1 MAEMSGRMRG
11 IMRVTQDIR
20 FANRTGNCPVC
31 KYRPHGWWPDGVPR
45 ILCGEPECVKL
56 WLPGGNATDAV
67 DVAHDVGEVGI
78 LEGVSETE
86 GEAV

>member
-11 IMRVTQDIR
+11 ILRVTQDIR

-31 KYRPHGWWPDGVPR
+31 KFRPHGWWPDGVPR

-67 DVAHDVGEVGI
+67 EAAQDVGEAGVF
-78 LEGVSETE
+78 EGVEVV
-86 GEAV
+86 EA